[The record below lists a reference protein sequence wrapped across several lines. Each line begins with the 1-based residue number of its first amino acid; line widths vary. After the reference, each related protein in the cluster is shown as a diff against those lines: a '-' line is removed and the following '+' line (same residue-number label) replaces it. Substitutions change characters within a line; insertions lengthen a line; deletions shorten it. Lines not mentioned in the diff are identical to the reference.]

1 MLADSEIYVIEG
13 LGGDDHLIGG
23 EQDDLLYGDAG
34 DDTLIA
40 FGGTD
45 NLYGGQGNDILI
57 VREGVWATLRG
68 DEGSNTYVVN
78 KDNLKGY
85 VHILPDS
92 NANDTLKL
100 EGFNINDVV
109 VTSKSNDLE
118 ITFNQSTGTI
128 NIYNQLS
135 SYGGGVDFIEFD
147 DGTIWDRE
155 TILNKVNAPQP
166 TLFSI
171 GEESL
176 LDVLSV
182 EDTELFDHSVDG
194 MLLNENPV
202 ASLLIES
209 EHNEIDL
216 TQFVGEV
223 TATSTASASDI
234 DAVNLVSNY
243 RVDVYDELLIP
254 NTMNI

>member
-1 MLADSEIYVIEG
+1 M
-13 LGGDDHLIGG
+13 
-23 EQDDLLYGDAG
+23 
-34 DDTLIA
+34 
-40 FGGTD
+40 
-45 NLYGGQGNDILI
+45 
-57 VREGVWATLRG
+57 
-68 DEGSNTYVVN
+68 
-78 KDNLKGY
+78 
-85 VHILPDS
+85 
-92 NANDTLKL
+92 
-100 EGFNINDVV
+100 
-109 VTSKSNDLE
+109 
-118 ITFNQSTGTI
+118 
-128 NIYNQLS
+128 
-135 SYGGGVDFIEFD
+135 
-147 DGTIWDRE
+147 
-155 TILNKVNAPQP
+155 
-166 TLFSI
+166 
-171 GEESL
+171 
-176 LDVLSV
+176 SV